1 MYLIIR
7 RSKYS
12 PGVADDYRVEGTS
25 DYLEGAQE
33 LLAAH
38 NVINKNKNVSFSIVD
53 FNQPLILTD
62 EVKDSKQLKF
72 KFDRYDH
79 PESFK

>member
-1 MYLIIR
+1 MYLMIKHQ
-7 RSKYS
+7 KYDHFN
-12 PGVADDYRVEGTS
+12 DDYTVAGTS

-38 NVINKNKNVSFSIVD
+38 NVINKNKHVSFSIVD

-62 EVKDSKQLKF
+62 EVKQMEL
-72 KFDRYDH
+72 
-79 PESFK
+79 PLE

>member
-12 PGVADDYRVEGTS
+12 HGVADDYRVEGTS

-38 NVINKNKNVSFSIVD
+38 NVINKNKDVSFSIVD

-62 EVKDSKQLKF
+62 EVKQMEL
-72 KFDRYDH
+72 
-79 PESFK
+79 PLE

>member
-1 MYLIIR
+1 MQYNMYLIIR

-12 PGVADDYRVEGTS
+12 HGVADDYRVEGTS

-53 FNQPLILTD
+53 FNQPLKLTD
-62 EVKDSKQLKF
+62 EVKQMEL
-72 KFDRYDH
+72 
-79 PESFK
+79 PLE

>member
-1 MYLIIR
+1 MKGHNMYLIIR

-12 PGVADDYRVEGTS
+12 HGVADDYRVEGTS

-38 NVINKNKNVSFSIVD
+38 NVINKNKHVSFSIVD

-62 EVKDSKQLKF
+62 EVKQMEL
-72 KFDRYDH
+72 
-79 PESFK
+79 PLE

>member
-12 PGVADDYRVEGTS
+12 HGVADDYRVEGTS

-53 FNQPLILTD
+53 FNQPLILTN
-62 EVKDSKQLKF
+62 EVKQMEL
-72 KFDRYDH
+72 
-79 PESFK
+79 PLE

>member
-12 PGVADDYRVEGTS
+12 HGVADDYRVEGTS

-62 EVKDSKQLKF
+62 EVKQMKL
-72 KFDRYDH
+72 
-79 PESFK
+79 PLE

>member
-1 MYLIIR
+1 MYLIIKHI
-7 RSKYS
+7 KYETMT
-12 PGVADDYRVEGTS
+12 DDYVVAGTS

-33 LLAAH
+33 LLDAH

-62 EVKDSKQLKF
+62 EVKDSKQMEL
-72 KFDRYDH
+72 
-79 PESFK
+79 PLE

>member
-12 PGVADDYRVEGTS
+12 HGVADDYRVEGTS

-62 EVKDSKQLKF
+62 EVKDSNQLKF
-72 KFDRYDH
+72 KFEGYD
-79 PESFK
+79 SQ

>member
-1 MYLIIR
+1 MQYNMYLIIR

-12 PGVADDYRVEGTS
+12 HGVADDYRVEGTS

-38 NVINKNKNVSFSIVD
+38 NVINKNKHVSFSIVD

-72 KFDRYDH
+72 KFEGYD
-79 PESFK
+79 SQ

>member
-12 PGVADDYRVEGTS
+12 HGVADDYRVEGTS

-62 EVKDSKQLKF
+62 EVKQMEL
-72 KFDRYDH
+72 
-79 PESFK
+79 PLE

>member
-12 PGVADDYRVEGTS
+12 HGVADDYRVEGTS

-53 FNQPLILTD
+53 FNQPLILTH
-62 EVKDSKQLKF
+62 EVKQMEL
-72 KFDRYDH
+72 
-79 PESFK
+79 PLE

>member
-12 PGVADDYRVEGTS
+12 HGVADDYRVEGTS

-38 NVINKNKNVSFSIVD
+38 NVINKDKNVSFSIVD

-62 EVKDSKQLKF
+62 EVKQMEL
-72 KFDRYDH
+72 
-79 PESFK
+79 PLE

>member
-1 MYLIIR
+1 MKGYNMYLIIR

-12 PGVADDYRVEGTS
+12 HGVADDYRVEGTS

-62 EVKDSKQLKF
+62 EVKQMEL
-72 KFDRYDH
+72 
-79 PESFK
+79 PLE